1 MSEIQNK
8 AVALLTQN
16 EGDLFS
22 QPPHARG
29 ALFLRR
35 ALELYFALGGDE
47 TTATDLIEEGLQT
60 PRLRV
65 EAAVANVMMEVA
77 AVSHLND
84 IDMIQA
90 AYNRLDAELKAPGPL
105 R

>member
-8 AVALLTQN
+8 AVALLVQN

-22 QPPHARG
+22 RPPYSRG
-29 ALFLRR
+29 MLFLER

-47 TTATDLIEEGLQT
+47 TTAANLVQQGGSIPST
-60 PRLRV
+60 RV
-65 EAAVANVMMEVA
+65 EAAVANVMIEVA
-77 AVSHLND
+77 AVSYLND

-90 AYNRLDAELKAPGPL
+90 AYNRLDAELKTPSQ
-105 R
+105 RR